1 MDDHEIV
8 AYTPEVE
15 EKKEKKDK
23 RTRKQFRFWLD
34 ESAEKDAELLW
45 YCEQLIKV
53 RQWQRT
59 VKEALT
65 LYGMLQSNDLSLLV
79 KLFPTIDTMLYE
91 YRYNQNKAKQNDQ
104 RGGQQR

>member
-23 RTRKQFRFWLD
+23 RRRKQFRFWLD
-34 ESAEKDAELLW
+34 EYAEKDAELLW
-45 YCEQLIKV
+45 YCEQLLNI

-79 KLFPTIDTMLYE
+79 KLFPNIDTMLYE

-104 RGGQQR
+104 RGGQ